1 MSDNRISL
9 LSTLADLYLKN
20 PVFTL
25 DSSGVKDPLL
35 HQTET
40 LARCFFLKPT
50 RVLIADVIG
59 LGKTITALRI
69 LEMLRVYDRASKVLI
84 IVPSILLPQWIE
96 ELKYFGIIPTIIRRE
111 KLKELGK
118 FTTLPSSIYIGT
130 LDRLKREEYFKLIEK
145 ESWDLIIVDE
155 AQKLGFVG
163 GKPNLRWEVLGGF
176 IARSKN
182 ANIILLSA
190 TPHKGY
196 DYDYLARLYMVDSSL
211 SSLGSSKALKRI
223 SRSLDSSFYVSTHN
237 VILHRRTKADIN
249 EVYEQREVFKKC
261 YMLAVL
267 IKPLSHETKMLS
279 NLIEVGEKGL
289 AQYYH
294 ELALRGYIDP
304 AKING
309 VVRLLRKLIM
319 KRGLSSPR
327 ALVETFG
334 KMVKKRKEILARL
347 KGEEELEEVKRI
359 VEEKIPKFEA
369 ELEKILDPE
378 AELDEEEELKEPDK
392 VFDEVADSVAVLL
405 PKKYVEK
412 AEKAI
417 TIAQRVIRG
426 ELPDSKLETLK
437 QLIEET
443 FRDRKGKFRD
453 LKDAKMVVF
462 TEFKDTAEYVY
473 SKLKEWLRSR
483 YSSKAEDM
491 VKLIT
496 SENRGKYEKIAK
508 WFRENPFAKI
518 LVTTDVLGEGLNLQ
532 VANLLVNYEVTY
544 SPIRLEQRIGR
555 IWRYGQKRDCYV
567 FNLFYVHRY
576 EGEIAKSIF
585 GKLYGIN
592 ESVGRQE
599 LTLGDE
605 VYVSAIGDSLYEK
618 TVKERFGREYAE
630 YSRYLSGFI
639 PITVRRRGREVRLT
653 ESSIIDALFEGE
665 LETLVEEFI
674 RVIVD
679 LAKKIR
685 EKRIYPEP
693 LTREAIERF
702 LKQSFGIGNSEEAQY
717 IANKLVETYRKIASS
732 RPPLLGKKRFDAYLK
747 YIRDRG
753 EILDLS
759 SNRLFFALPSDKKVL
774 YVLAIASVEVR
785 NIALKEYV
793 NVRVYKEPLLI
804 ELNVEK
810 RKLRIYRGKEL
821 LEVLAKL
828 LPYALEVD
836 EVYGAEDL
844 AENEWYH
851 AINSVRSRIQNNYST
866 VTIDY
871 NDMIKRIGE
880 YENRKITVGASSF
893 FKCKVEVSNV
903 IPLCFFASVGLF
915 PESTSKPITGVWFGF
930 ENQYLRD
937 IVLKYEMLSGRKPDI
952 KRKEEEHYD
961 VYSYSDE
968 EERYIEVKGFVKP
981 RLEVRLTDKEYQKA
995 RELED
1000 KFWLYL
1006 VYGVG
1011 TKNPVMLCIKNPF
1024 RKIELSKV
1032 EKAVVRREY
1041 VWSAGKLE
1049 L

>member
-1 MSDNRISL
+1 MKDGRVSL
-9 LSTLADLYLKN
+9 LSTIADLYLKN
-20 PVFTL
+20 PVFIL

-111 KLKELGK
+111 KLRELGK
-118 FTTLPSSIYIGT
+118 FTTFPSGVYIGT
-130 LDRLKREEYFKLIEK
+130 LDRLKREEYFRLIEK

-155 AQKLGFVG
+155 TQKLGFVG
-163 GKPNLRWEVLGGF
+163 GKPNLRWRVLGSF
-176 IARSKN
+176 IARSKDTN
-182 ANIILLSA
+182 VVLLSA

-196 DYDYLARLYMVDSSL
+196 DYDYLARLYMVDPSL
-211 SSLGSSKALKRI
+211 SSLGSPKALKRI

-267 IKPLSHETKMLS
+267 IKPLSHEAKMLS

-289 AQYYH
+289 TQYYH
-294 ELALRGYIDP
+294 KLALRGYIDP

-347 KGEEELEEVKRI
+347 EGEEELEEVKRV
-359 VEEKIPKFEA
+359 VEKKIPEFEA
-369 ELEKILDPE
+369 ELERILDPE

-392 VFDEVADSVAVLL
+392 IFNEVADSIAVLL

-412 AEKAI
+412 ADEAI
-417 TIAQRVIRG
+417 TIAWRVISG
-426 ELPDSKLETLK
+426 ELQDSKLETLK

-443 FRDRKGKFRD
+443 FREHEGKFRD
-453 LKDAKMVVF
+453 LNGAKIVIF

-473 SKLKEWLRSR
+473 SKLKEWLRGK
-483 YSSKAEDM
+483 YGSKAEDM

-496 SENRGKYEKIAK
+496 SKNRGEYKKIAK

-532 VANLLVNYEVTY
+532 AANVLVNYEITY

-555 IWRYGQKRDCYV
+555 IWRYGQKRGCYV

-576 EGEIAKSIF
+576 EGDVARSIF

-592 ESVGRQE
+592 EAVGRQE

-605 VYVSAIGDSLYEK
+605 VYASAIGDSLFEK
-618 TVKERFGREYAE
+618 TIKERLGREYAE
-630 YSRYLSGFI
+630 YSRYLGGLI
-639 PITVRRRGREVRLT
+639 PVAVRHRGKEIRLT

-665 LETLVEEFI
+665 LEALVEKFI
-674 RVIVD
+674 RTIVD

-702 LKQSFGIGNSEEAQY
+702 LKQSFGIGNSEETQY
-717 IANKLVETYRKIASS
+717 IANKLMEIYRETTGSYPS
-732 RPPLLGKKRFDAYLK
+732 PLGSKRFDTYLK
-747 YIRDRG
+747 HVRNRG
-753 EILDLS
+753 EILDPD
-759 SNRLFFALPSDKKVL
+759 SNRLFFALPSDKKAL
-774 YVLAIASVEVR
+774 YVLAIASIEVR
-785 NIALKEYV
+785 NGVLKEYL
-793 NVRVYKEPLLI
+793 NTRVYKEPLLI
-804 ELNVEK
+804 ELNVER
-810 RKLRIYRGKEL
+810 RKVHIYRGKEL
-821 LEVLAKL
+821 VDVLAKL

-836 EVYGAEDL
+836 EVYGADTL
-844 AENEWYH
+844 AENEWRH
-851 AINSVRSRIQNNYST
+851 AISYVRSRIQNNYST

-871 NDMIKRIGE
+871 NDMVKRVKE
-880 YENRKITVGASSF
+880 YEDSKIVAGASNF
-893 FKCKVEVSNV
+893 FRCKVEVTEV
-903 IPLCFFASVGLF
+903 KPLCFFALVGLF
-915 PESTSKPITGVWFGF
+915 PESISRPTTGVWFGF
-930 ENQYLRD
+930 ENQYLRE
-937 IVLKYEMLSGRKPDI
+937 IVLKYEKESGRKPDI
-952 KRKEEEHYD
+952 KKREKEHYD

-968 EERYIEVKGFVKP
+968 EERYIEAKGFVKS

-995 RELED
+995 RELGD

-1011 TKNPVMLCIKNPF
+1011 TKNPVMLCIKNPV

-1032 EKAVVRREY
+1032 ERAVVRREY
-1041 VWSAGKLE
+1041 VWSRKLE